1 MRTLKSITKSI
12 LFIALLLAGFVI
24 WACGLPFVSWSAALT
39 WRWRCF
45 AFRQWAR
52 ANAALMGMNLQASGV
67 APRGTVMLV
76 SNHLSY
82 LDVIVFAL
90 CCDAVFV
97 AKSEVARWPL
107 IGFLS
112 RCMGTIF
119 IERGRKR
126 DILRV
131 NALIESALRAGR
143 SVIVFPE
150 GTTSAGA
157 SVSPFKSPL
166 LEPAVKLSVPVHYAN
181 LHYATAAHE
190 SPAAESVCWWGE
202 MDFVPHLWRLFQLTS
217 FCAAVHF
224 GTTPLPASDRKTLA
238 RAAQAHIAA
247 NVQAHQVV
255 YQKLLFLSSL
265 SYLPS
270 RLEKL

>member
-1 MRTLKSITKSI
+1 MLTLKSLTKSI
-12 LFIALLLAGFVI
+12 VFLALLLIGFVV
-24 WACGLPFVSWSAALT
+24 WACGLPFVQWSASLT

-52 ANAALMGMNLQASGV
+52 ANAALLGMDLQASGA
-67 APRGTVMLV
+67 APHETVMLV
-76 SNHLSY
+76 ANHLSY

-90 CCDAVFV
+90 HCDAVLV

-119 IERGRKR
+119 IERNRKR

-131 NALIESALRAGR
+131 NALIERALHNGQ
-143 SVIVFPE
+143 SVIIFPE
-150 GTTSAGA
+150 GTTSAGEQ
-157 SVSPFKSPL
+157 VLPFKSPL
-166 LEPAVKLSVPVHYAN
+166 LEPAVKLGVPVHYAS

-190 SPAAESVCWWGE
+190 RPAAESVCWWGE
-202 MDFVPHLWRLFQLTS
+202 MDFVPHLWRLFQLKG

-224 GTTPLPASDRKTLA
+224 GATPLPARNRKTLA
-238 RAAQAHIAA
+238 RTAQARITA
-247 NVQAHQVV
+247 NLKNQQTAFHELPSLP
-255 YQKLLFLSSL
+255 YLSSQ
-265 SYLPS
+265 
-270 RLEKL
+270 LEKL